1 MRGIIFKTVK
11 EGFRR
16 LHKAHKAEV
25 RRAKKTKGAVPVIPF
40 ALKKADFKKKIR
52 GTKFTGSAEFKAQ
65 PGLRRKIR
73 VGIERAKREKKKYR
87 TPVVYGKAYA
97 SDKKGKTMQVQPLT
111 RQQRKLMLKEMAISA
126 DRNYKKVRLKKFG
139 YNAGGMK
146 TVKMVKSKLEKASA
160 AHAGQAKALGKVIDK
175 KKLLLGGLLTKGIKA
190 AYKAYRKTGRKT
202 SDVVKK
208 GKTTRSIAKSDVKS
222 GIRNELKHKYKKVN
236 KDFESD
242 KSNFLIRRRRLMTI
256 RDLNLLK

>member
-1 MRGIIFKTVK
+1 MRGIIFRTAKAAFKKAFRKHKSEVK
-11 EGFRR
+11 
-16 LHKAHKAEV
+16 
-25 RRAKKTKGAVPVIPF
+25 RAKKVGTPVVPYSLI
-40 ALKKADFKKKIR
+40 KSDIKRKIR
-52 GTKFTGSAEFKAQ
+52 GTKFTAAAEFKAQ
-65 PGLRRKIR
+65 PGLKRRIR
-73 VGIERAKREKKKYR
+73 IGIERAKREKKKFKK
-87 TPVVYGKAYA
+87 PVIFGKAYA
-97 SDKKGKTMQVQPLT
+97 SDKKGKTMQIQPLT
-111 RQQRKLMLKEMAISA
+111 RNQRKLMEKEMAKSA
-126 DRNYKKVRLKKFG
+126 DREYKRVRLRKFG
-139 YNAGGMK
+139 YNTGGMK

-175 KKLLLGGLLTKGIKA
+175 KKMLVGGLLTKGIKA

-222 GIRNELKHKYKKVN
+222 GIRDQLKTKYKKVN

-256 RDLNLLK
+256 KDLNLLK